1 MPNHMKSL
9 YIAVCQFGIDFSF
22 YSILLNIFI
31 IIRISYIIS
40 EIILK
45 TFWLSNFLAK
55 TNIVT

>member
-1 MPNHMKSL
+1 MPSHMKFL
-9 YIAVCQFGIDFSF
+9 YIAVCQFSIDFSF

-31 IIRISYIIS
+31 IIRIAHIIS

-45 TFWLSNFLAK
+45 IFWLGKFLAK